1 MKILKHL
8 IYVVLITVL
17 LVSCA
22 PATQAPQ
29 ETAAPAETAP
39 PVEPVKE
46 FTVVVIGKSVHPYW
60 SNVEKGVIAAAKD
73 LGLNADQAIF
83 FVPQQEDV
91 AAQIETMET
100 YVAQGVT
107 GIAIAPSDPNAL
119 EPVMKKA
126 ADAGIF
132 VTTLDTPPVD
142 NSVSLVYIGTDNF
155 SAGNS
160 AGEAMAQLLPN
171 GGTVGIGRG
180 SDTALNALQRTDG
193 FLEAIKGTS
202 IVTLEPVNDQED
214 AARALELAN
223 SVLSANPD
231 LAGAFGVYAY
241 NGPAWATAIK
251 EANRVGLTRLV
262 SFDATTDI
270 INGIKEGVIDAT
282 VAQREFDMGYK
293 SVQLIYLMSTKGVD
307 AAKSEMGV
315 VDGVID
321 TGVDIITAAT
331 LKDYEAGLDAKGIP
345 HEWDT
350 TGWEPPSPAAP
361 VTVEWWHITTV
372 DPGKSLWQ
380 DMANEYM
387 AAHPNVTINITVL
400 ENEAFKTKLTTV
412 MQGGTPPDI
421 FQSWGGGTMNDQINA
436 GLLLDITSYLDAD
449 GGAWRDSFAPG
460 ALAVYALDGENYGV
474 PWDMGMVGWWYNKDL
489 FAQANITQPP
499 RTWTE
504 LLDDVKALKAAG
516 ITPIAL
522 GEKDTWTGMHIWS
535 YLATRICGKDGFLA
549 AANRTGAFTDPCF
562 VEAGQKLQEL
572 IALDPFQPGFLGA
585 VHDDMQGY
593 FGNGKAAMELSG
605 QWAPSVESAQSADG
619 VGVVNLG
626 FFSFPAVE
634 GGAGALTDAMGGG
647 NGFAIGKNASPEAV
661 DFVKYLTAPEQQERV
676 AAIGAGIPVVK
687 GGEVGL
693 TDPNMILVQQ
703 GFAAANY
710 FQLYYDQYMP
720 SAMGSIINEAVA
732 GLYAGTSSPEQVAQA
747 IEDGAKQVFGK

>member
-17 LVSCA
+17 LVSCT

-39 PVEPVKE
+39 PVEPAKE

-91 AAQIETMET
+91 AAQIDTMET
-100 YVAQGVT
+100 YIAQGVT

-350 TGWEPPSPAAP
+350 TGWEPPSPAVP

-436 GLLLDITSYLDAD
+436 GLLQDITSYLDAD